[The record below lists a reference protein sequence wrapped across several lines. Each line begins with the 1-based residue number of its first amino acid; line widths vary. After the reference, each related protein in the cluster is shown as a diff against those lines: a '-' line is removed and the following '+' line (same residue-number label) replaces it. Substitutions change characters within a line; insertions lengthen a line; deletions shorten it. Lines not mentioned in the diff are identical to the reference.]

1 MRAAGNLSVPRALQP
16 GIVNRFV
23 SGVGLSGLVH
33 TGVFVYLG
41 WPSAPLPVTLV
52 QTAIAPEA
60 PEVAL
65 AVVAPTEMV
74 IELVTLAE
82 PVEPPRS
89 ELRAAVSPALR
100 ATAARAAS
108 RPLDPGDAPALATT
122 TATTTAGTSE
132 LPTAPAEP
140 ASGGLRM
147 RGHERPRLVMPDLSR
162 IAEAAPPPLA
172 PVAPSGELAEVGGG
186 RRRSDQGTFVAEIGR
201 DGSVTLKDRPN
212 LRVGFAVPSPRALGQ
227 GLANWYRDPYAQTRD
242 PERQP
247 LPSGVVDDE
256 EEQRKRPKTVPLI
269 SGSFDV
275 TDWLMRM
282 AGRDPYMAAKLR
294 FLDRTRA
301 ERVELAAEYRQELLR
316 NVTVIVRAHAARAWE
331 APGTAAEKRRLLFE
345 LWDECI
351 EGGSEDERQA
361 AELARA
367 AILGF
372 VQSHLPA
379 GSEHGYSAE
388 ELTEL
393 NRKRSSKQPFS
404 PYGR

>member
-1 MRAAGNLSVPRALQP
+1 M
-16 GIVNRFV
+16 NRFV
-23 SGVGLSGLVH
+23 SGVGLSALVH
-33 TGVFVYLG
+33 TGVFAYLG
-41 WPSAPLPVTLV
+41 WPSDPLPVVGV
-52 QTAIAPEA
+52 QRSVVPEA
-60 PEVAL
+60 P
-65 AVVAPTEMV
+65 AVVAPAEMV

-89 ELRAAVSPALR
+89 EPRAAAPPALR
-100 ATAARAAS
+100 ATATRAAS
-108 RPLDPGDAPALATT
+108 RPGHPSDAPALATT
-122 TATTTAGTSE
+122 TTGASE
-132 LPTAPAEP
+132 HPTAPAEP
-140 ASGGLRM
+140 ASGALRM
-147 RGHERPRLVMPDLSR
+147 RGHERPRLVMPDLAR
-162 IAEAAPPPLA
+162 IAEAAPPPPT

-186 RRRSDQGTFVAEIGR
+186 RKRSDQGTFVAEIGR

-227 GLANWYRDPYAQTRD
+227 GLARWYRDPYAQTRD

-269 SGSFDV
+269 SGSFDM

-388 ELTEL
+388 ELAEL

-404 PYGR
+404 PYAR

>member
-1 MRAAGNLSVPRALQP
+1 MRTRAAGNPGLPRALQP
-16 GIVNRFV
+16 AIVNRFV
-23 SGVGLSGLVH
+23 SGVGLSALVH
-33 TGVFVYLG
+33 TGVFAYLG
-41 WPSAPLPVTLV
+41 WPSASVVVV
-52 QTAIAPEA
+52 QRSVAPEA
-60 PEVAL
+60 PAVAP
-65 AVVAPTEMV
+65 AVVEPAEMV

-89 ELRAAVSPALR
+89 EPRAAAAPALR
-100 ATAARAAS
+100 ATATRAAS
-108 RPLDPGDAPALATT
+108 RPGDPSAALATT
-122 TATTTAGTSE
+122 TTGSSE
-132 LPTAPAEP
+132 LPTAPTAPTAPAEP
-140 ASGGLRM
+140 ASGALRM
-147 RGHERPRLVMPDLSR
+147 RGHERPRLVMPDLAR
-162 IAEAAPPPLA
+162 IAEAAPPPAA

-186 RRRSDQGTFVAEIGR
+186 RKRSDQGTFVAEIGR

-212 LRVGFAVPSPRALGQ
+212 LRVGFAVPSPRALGK
-227 GLANWYRDPYAQTRD
+227 GLARWYRDPYAQTRD

-331 APGTAAEKRRLLFE
+331 APATAAEKRRLLFE

-388 ELTEL
+388 ELAEL
-393 NRKRSSKQPFS
+393 NRKRSSKQPFA
-404 PYGR
+404 PYAR